1 LKDFAT
7 ISRMAHPCLLAG
19 FCILFGTPVLRGA
32 AGPVVSPGS
41 VAVEEFV
48 HRLEASYHD
57 VRTLHAAFTQQYRW
71 GEQTRLESGIV
82 YLARGGRMRWE
93 YRRPLDKLFLSDGK
107 SVWLY
112 VPEENQATR
121 SSVKSSEDI
130 RVPLRLLLAR
140 VDLYKVFGKIEFAD
154 QAFPAAPGN
163 RILRANP
170 RRSEEQGFKEVLF
183 EVDPAFDLRRLIV
196 VYTDHSQMDFTF
208 SSIQRNLPLSEGL
221 FHFNPPVGTELIEQ
235 R

>member
-1 LKDFAT
+1 
-7 ISRMAHPCLLAG
+7 MLAG
-19 FCILFGTPVLRGA
+19 FCFVFGAWLPIGAGAPVA
-32 AGPVVSPGS
+32 SPGS

-71 GEQTRLESGIV
+71 GEQTRLESGDV

-107 SVWLY
+107 NVWLY
-112 VPEENQATR
+112 VPEEKQATR

-130 RVPLRLLLAR
+130 RIPLRLLLAR

-154 QAFPAAPGN
+154 QAFPAAPGS

-170 RRSEEQGFKEVLF
+170 RRPEEQGFEEVLF

-196 VYTDHSQMDFTF
+196 VYSDHSRMDFTF
-208 SSIQRNLPLSEGL
+208 SLIQRNLPLSGGL
-221 FHFNPPVGTELIEQ
+221 FHFNPPSGTELIEQ